1 MATQAKRISK
11 TVHVSLSSI
20 TPHVDDLSAAAKG
33 AEVNEG
39 MKRVA
44 EESCCQYICNH
55 DNFLCCKGDV
65 NMELVPIDGLQ
76 LSKLGTERLIKNPQ
90 TQRYILLQDRSVSET
105 RSRPPTETFMTLAW
119 DRTGCPWWSSQ
130 NRPTGLTAGQLK
142 STRSNSVPD
151 IESLHWASW
160 WKGLGALLKSFYLRS
175 SQTSEVCHH
184 TNGCGLGELGHH

>member
-1 MATQAKRISK
+1 MATQAKPVSR

-39 MKRVA
+39 IKRVA

-76 LSKLGTERLIKNPQ
+76 LSKLGTERLIKKPLKLND
-90 TQRYILLQDRSVSET
+90 TACCRIDRSQ
-105 RSRPPTETFMTLAW
+105 RP
-119 DRTGCPWWSSQ
+119 
-130 NRPTGLTAGQLK
+130 GLDPQQK
-142 STRSNSVPD
+142 HS
-151 IESLHWASW
+151 
-160 WKGLGALLKSFYLRS
+160 
-175 SQTSEVCHH
+175 
-184 TNGCGLGELGHH
+184 